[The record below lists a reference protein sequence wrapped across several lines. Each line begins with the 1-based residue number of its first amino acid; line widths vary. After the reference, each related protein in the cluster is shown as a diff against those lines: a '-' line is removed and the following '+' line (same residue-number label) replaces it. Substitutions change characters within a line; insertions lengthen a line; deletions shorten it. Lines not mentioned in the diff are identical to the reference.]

1 MITITELTKRFY
13 DVVALDR
20 ISFEVGR
27 DEVVGFLGPNGAGKS
42 TTLKILTSFIP
53 ATSGSARVAGL
64 DVFTHSLAVRRSVG
78 YLPEHVALY
87 NDMRVSEYLN
97 YRGRLKGLGG
107 KKLKHRIATVLDL
120 CALADMTG
128 RIVGQL
134 SKGYRQRVGLADAL
148 INNPPIL
155 LLDEPTGGL
164 DPNQRREV
172 RELVARLG
180 EEHTVLLSSHVLAEV
195 ESMCSRVII
204 IQKGRIVADG
214 RLDELVAHLKGGRRI
229 FIEAGCALDV
239 LKAACESF
247 EPKPG
252 IVDSGADE
260 KGSFLAVPPLDDA
273 MRTKLLRHLVDKKVP
288 VREFR
293 VDSYTLEEIYMEITL
308 AQEGSLERET
318 IGPGEPSSA
327 SEGEQD

>member
-1 MITITELTKRFY
+1 MITITDLTKRFY

-53 ATSGSARVAGL
+53 ATSGSARVAGFDVFSQSL
-64 DVFTHSLAVRRSVG
+64 DVRRAVG

-87 NDMRVSEYLN
+87 TDMRVSEYLN
-97 YRGRLKGLGG
+97 FRGRIKGLGG
-107 KKLKHRIATVLDL
+107 KALRLRIATVLEL
-120 CALADMTG
+120 CALTDMTS

-148 INNPPIL
+148 LSNPPIL

-172 RELVARLG
+172 RQLVARLG

-214 RLDELVAHLKGGRRI
+214 KLDDLVTDLKGGRRV
-229 FIEAGCALDV
+229 FIEAGCPVETLE
-239 LKAACESF
+239 AACRAFRPEPEIIESGGR
-247 EPKPG
+247 ET
-252 IVDSGADE
+252 
-260 KGSFLAVPPLDDA
+260 GSFLAVPPLDDA
-273 MRTKLLRHLVDKKVP
+273 QRTRFLRHLVDKDVP

-293 VDSYTLEEIYMEITL
+293 VDSYTLEEIYMKVTL
-308 AQEGSLERET
+308 AQDGALE
-318 IGPGEPSSA
+318 SA
-327 SEGEQD
+327 PVAAEGEQE

>member
-53 ATSGSARVAGL
+53 ATSGSARVAGH
-64 DVFTHSLAVRRSVG
+64 DVFTQSLAVRRSVG

-87 NDMRVSEYLN
+87 TDMRVSEYLN
-97 YRGRLKGLGG
+97 YRGRLKGLWG
-107 KKLKHRIATVLDL
+107 KALRHRIATVLDL
-120 CALADMTG
+120 CALNDMTT

-148 INNPPIL
+148 LNNPPIL

-172 RELVARLG
+172 RQLVARLG

-214 RLDELVAHLKGGRRI
+214 QLDELVTHLKGGRRV
-229 FIEAGCALDV
+229 FIEAGCPVGALEI
-239 LKAACESF
+239 ACRSF
-247 EPKPG
+247 KPEPE
-252 IVDSGADE
+252 ILESGAQE
-260 KGSFLAVPPLDDA
+260 TGSFLAVPPLDDA
-273 MRTKLLRHLVDKKVP
+273 TRTKLLRHLVDKDVP

-293 VDSYTLEEIYMEITL
+293 IDSYTLEEIYMEITL
-308 AQEGSLERET
+308 AQQGSLEREP
-318 IGPGEPSSA
+318 IA
-327 SEGEQD
+327 AEGEQD

>member
-53 ATSGSARVAGL
+53 ATSGSARVAGF
-64 DVFTHSLAVRRSVG
+64 DVFSQSLAVRRSVG

-87 NDMRVSEYLN
+87 PDMRVSEYLN

-107 KKLKHRIATVLDL
+107 KALRQRIATVLDL
-120 CALADMTG
+120 CALNDMTG
-128 RIVGQL
+128 RIMGQL

-148 INNPPIL
+148 LSNPPIL

-172 RELVARLG
+172 RQLVARLG
-180 EEHTVLLSSHVLAEV
+180 EEHTILLSSHVLAEV

-204 IQKGRIVADG
+204 IQNGRIVADG
-214 RLDELVAHLKGGRRI
+214 RLEDLVTDLKGGRRV
-229 FIEAGCALDV
+229 FVEAGCPVGTLET
-239 LKAACESF
+239 ACRAF
-247 EPKPG
+247 KPEPE
-252 IVDSGADE
+252 ILESGARE
-260 KGSFLAVPPLDDA
+260 TGSFLAVPPLDDA
-273 MRTKLLRHLVDKKVP
+273 LRAKFLRHLVEKDVP

-293 VDSYTLEEIYMEITL
+293 VDSYTLEEIYMKITL
-308 AQEGSLERET
+308 AQEGSLDREP
-318 IGPGEPSSA
+318 IA
-327 SEGEQD
+327 AEGEQD